1 MLIVFIIIL
10 TALETDP
17 SNYALSSYWMTLW
30 KLCTFLTI
38 NIVWNCLELVVI
50 RILFF
55 GPHLPGKS
63 GAVIIFNSNKM

>member
-1 MLIVFIIIL
+1 MLIVLIIIL

-17 SNYALSSYWMTLW
+17 SNYALSSYWMTLLT
-30 KLCTFLTI
+30 LCTVLTI

-55 GPHLPGKS
+55 GPNLPGAS
-63 GAVIIFNSNKM
+63 GYCDNF